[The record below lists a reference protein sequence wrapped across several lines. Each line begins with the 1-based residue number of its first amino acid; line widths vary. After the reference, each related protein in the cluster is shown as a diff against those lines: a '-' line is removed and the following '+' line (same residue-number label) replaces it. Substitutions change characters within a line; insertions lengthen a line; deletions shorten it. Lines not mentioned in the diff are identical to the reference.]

1 MRAEKEQLL
10 NHLQGLLTASSGAFL
25 MAYKGMKVI
34 DFSAL
39 RKGLAASEAECH
51 VVPNR
56 LLKRA
61 ATGCGFTELA
71 DLKVAGETMLVSG
84 GADPVKVAK
93 VLADF
98 GKDRKTLQFK
108 AGLLSGKLL
117 SVADTK
123 ALAELPSRE
132 VLLAQ
137 LLGLLQAPSR
147 QLVTVLNAK
156 VASVVYA
163 LNAYVGKKEQAA

>member
-10 NHLQGLLTASSGAFL
+10 KHLQGLLTASSGAFL

-61 ATGCGFTELA
+61 ATGCGFSELA
-71 DLKVAGETMLVSG
+71 DLKVAGETLLVSG

-156 VASVVYA
+156 VASVVYV